1 MTPLCEKRSGE
12 KCWIKA
18 IFIRICSML
27 LIVISLNLQSNAQ
40 APNLGATS
48 DFVLFTAAGA
58 FNNVGASTVVT
69 GDVGTNVGAFN
80 AFPPGTLIGTRHIA
94 DAVSAQAATDV
105 LTAYSYLDGLTCGLV
120 LGTTLGSGQTLTPNI
135 YCLGGAS
142 TINGN
147 LILDGQ
153 GDPDAIFIFQIDGAL
168 STTVLSNVSLIN
180 SASLCNVFWQIN
192 GAVALGDT
200 SVFVGTMLVQ
210 GAISLANGAIL
221 NGRGLSTAGAI
232 SLADNNIVNIPGGLP
247 PAASTITASGS
258 TSICAGDSVTLSGN
272 VGGIWNNGLATPSI
286 IVKNPG
292 DYYVINSNGCGRDTS
307 NHIIVSLI
315 TDDQSPEITCPADV
329 TVQLDPLACEGVAVF
344 ADPVTDDNCPGET
357 FAYVTSLESGD
368 LFPIGDNT
376 VTFEATDVAGNT
388 AQCSFTVT
396 VLDYFNPSLG
406 CKNVNLSL
414 DEDCEGELTPTE
426 VLTGWE
432 GPMGEILLGCLD
444 LYDINIKG
452 KNGEDLGNTVG
463 NDQLGKTLQYTI
475 TNANGFTCWGDV
487 TIEDKIKPTI
497 MCPSVPLIVNCLS
510 DISKIAPPVVN
521 DNCSGAKAVLV
532 NEVHEALQCDA
543 NYIGRVT
550 KTWKAVDGAGNESE
564 LLCVQVINL
573 ERSNTSG
580 ITAPPIN
587 VTLQC
592 SDNYAED
599 NKGLGYPAPSETGV
613 PVIGSTP
620 LYPLSQLNMLYCNST
635 IDYTD
640 VLIVNTKCKKRIL
653 RTWMITEWWCSTA
666 VQKFV
671 SMQTIDIVD
680 TTAPVIPVQSD
691 ITVTTET
698 RSCSATVL
706 LPQLNIT
713 DNCTAV
719 YRVYVNAYLNGDP
732 SGYINGNGGSITL
745 ESGIHTITYSALDEC
760 GNQRDMSY
768 RITVQDDTDP
778 VAICDQFATI
788 SIKTNGYTEITA
800 QAIDDGSFDECSAV
814 TLKVRRME
822 DPCSFGHDTAWY
834 DKVGFCCLDANTTR
848 MVQLLVTD
856 AGGNTN
862 ICMVSVNVQE
872 KVDPRITCLPDI
884 TINDCLYTFDPQNP
898 AAYFGE
904 IVIDDNCPANNQ
916 LREVV
921 TDNRN
926 QCGIGTVVR
935 TTSVIGGGITYQTCV
950 QTITF
955 RNNDPFYIND
965 ADHTDPTDDI
975 VWPADY
981 TALGQCSV
989 LGLDPSITG
998 EPVFTEDACDLVGMR
1013 YEDAVYPF
1021 TTNGA
1026 CYKIIRTWTVI
1037 DWCQTDKDGNHL
1049 TWSHDQEIKVMDN
1062 VIPTITSSTTP
1073 KLELTYDGECQ
1084 DGQIVLTASA
1094 TDCTPA
1100 NELRWSWVV
1109 TRGGITFRTGVSSV
1123 ASGTYPI
1130 GVYKIEFTVED
1141 KCGNQAKTGYDF
1153 EIRNAKAPTAICKQG
1168 LSASLGLMD
1177 SDGNGIGDTIMTI
1190 LKPGYFDNKS
1200 SHVCGYPLKLS
1211 FSSDVKDTIASFSC
1225 ADRGPQ
1231 TIQMWVTDVN
1241 GNTSYCQTFVD
1252 IQDTQGLC
1260 PTMIVANVS
1269 GKTVKEDNTEIENVI
1284 VEMKGSEQNPTNTD
1298 KNGHY
1303 AFSPMPTGGSYQV
1316 IPGKDGDDING
1327 VSTLDIVMI
1336 QRHILGMEKLSSPYK
1351 LIAADVNNSGS
1362 ITASDLTELRKLVLG
1377 LTMSLPNNTSWRF
1390 VDAAYQFVD
1399 KNDPWLT
1406 PFAERYQIDALNSSM
1421 DINFVGIKIG
1431 DVNGNAKGRNIN
1443 EGSVEKRSKV
1453 NVVMDDRKV
1462 EKGDIIEIP
1471 VMMETGQTIYGMQT
1485 EWETSGLII
1494 REMREGAMEIGREEY
1509 VIRDVHHSGMSI
1521 AIPEGMTME
1530 RNEVMY
1536 IIEVEAIRSG
1546 RLSEMMQLS
1555 ETVNPEIYVTDME
1568 TRALGISWRVKT
1580 ETDFSL
1586 TGTTPNPWNTNT
1598 NITFELPQDGMVS
1611 FKVKDYTGRKVISTI
1626 DQYGAGKNTI
1636 QLSRSD
1642 IGHSGVYV
1650 YELRYGDKV
1659 ISGKMILID

>member
-12 KCWIKA
+12 KCWTKA

-153 GDPDAIFIFQIDGAL
+153 GDPAAIFIFQIDGAL

-247 PAASTITASGS
+247 PAPSIITAQGA
-258 TSICAGDSVTLSGN
+258 TSICTGDSVTLSGN

-329 TVQLDPLACEGVAVF
+329 TVQLDPLACEGIAVF

-719 YRVYVNAYLNGDP
+719 YKVYVNAYLNGDP

-989 LGLDPSITG
+989 LGLDPAITG

-1109 TRGGITFRTGVSSV
+1109 TRGGISLPYRS
-1123 ASGTYPI
+1123 
-1130 GVYKIEFTVED
+1130 
-1141 KCGNQAKTGYDF
+1141 
-1153 EIRNAKAPTAICKQG
+1153 KQC
-1168 LSASLGLMD
+1168 S
-1177 SDGNGIGDTIMTI
+1177 IGDI
-1190 LKPGYFDNKS
+1190 
-1200 SHVCGYPLKLS
+1200 
-1211 FSSDVKDTIASFSC
+1211 SDRRI
-1225 ADRGPQ
+1225 
-1231 TIQMWVTDVN
+1231 
-1241 GNTSYCQTFVD
+1241 
-1252 IQDTQGLC
+1252 
-1260 PTMIVANVS
+1260 
-1269 GKTVKEDNTEIENVI
+1269 
-1284 VEMKGSEQNPTNTD
+1284 
-1298 KNGHY
+1298 
-1303 AFSPMPTGGSYQV
+1303 
-1316 IPGKDGDDING
+1316 
-1327 VSTLDIVMI
+1327 
-1336 QRHILGMEKLSSPYK
+1336 
-1351 LIAADVNNSGS
+1351 
-1362 ITASDLTELRKLVLG
+1362 
-1377 LTMSLPNNTSWRF
+1377 
-1390 VDAAYQFVD
+1390 
-1399 KNDPWLT
+1399 
-1406 PFAERYQIDALNSSM
+1406 
-1421 DINFVGIKIG
+1421 
-1431 DVNGNAKGRNIN
+1431 
-1443 EGSVEKRSKV
+1443 
-1453 NVVMDDRKV
+1453 
-1462 EKGDIIEIP
+1462 
-1471 VMMETGQTIYGMQT
+1471 
-1485 EWETSGLII
+1485 
-1494 REMREGAMEIGREEY
+1494 
-1509 VIRDVHHSGMSI
+1509 
-1521 AIPEGMTME
+1521 
-1530 RNEVMY
+1530 
-1536 IIEVEAIRSG
+1536 
-1546 RLSEMMQLS
+1546 
-1555 ETVNPEIYVTDME
+1555 
-1568 TRALGISWRVKT
+1568 
-1580 ETDFSL
+1580 
-1586 TGTTPNPWNTNT
+1586 
-1598 NITFELPQDGMVS
+1598 
-1611 FKVKDYTGRKVISTI
+1611 
-1626 DQYGAGKNTI
+1626 
-1636 QLSRSD
+1636 
-1642 IGHSGVYV
+1642 
-1650 YELRYGDKV
+1650 
-1659 ISGKMILID
+1659 